1 MNNTEFV
8 SALNEYSF
16 SGENDKILKILN
28 ALFDS
33 GEYKAYLNL
42 VFNAISLTQMYGFL
56 AYLDTNERA
65 AFLSWDKVRSDSY
78 VGNVMPYYN
87 SGQLSLLLELEKHQ
101 KIFLSAPTSF
111 GKTSLLLEFIIQHHK
126 SLANVL
132 IIVPT
137 NSLLE
142 ELYIKLID
150 NNRAFEM
157 NYCISTQPYFRQG
170 LRNFLIVTPERFL
183 LLYEGCDLSS
193 FDIIIMD
200 ETYKIVDSKNEH
212 ISDFIEA
219 RSVRF
224 RKVADMIGQTNNRL
238 ILLSPF
244 TYELTDSM
252 GRYLTRHGIKKIDRK
267 IEYVNKEIYRIVDT
281 ESFKNHFKI
290 RVIGYTKS
298 ASISQKTNILLRVL
312 QDDKNI
318 VYVSQYARAYE
329 IVERLDWTRRIKV
342 TERYLKFIA
351 HLEKTYSIDDAF
363 EWKIISAL
371 KKGVGI
377 YISPLP
383 RYIKRE
389 IINLFEDDVIGTLIV
404 TTSFTEGVNTSA
416 SNLIFTSLINGPTTN
431 RLSDIDV
438 LNVSGRAG
446 RFARN
451 SIGKVYCI
459 TSEAYEKV
467 TQLQR
472 EAQIRLENYNY
483 CTQGHK
489 RIDYEIDMIEDEY
502 LSEAERE
509 EKSKTLEEMLAL
521 GLTAD
526 DMRLSLNVS
535 TKWKVALY
543 KYFRL
548 HPEQVTT
555 SYEKAKDILEAQP
568 KARIE
573 SLNYIFHIL
582 KAAFEAANIDGFECE
597 PYEIRAFDSQNNFIW
612 GRLYRVYC
620 SGKIAN
626 VISSNRKY
634 ITGRYEDF
642 IKEHNLTRIKEKRVM
657 QQYFNEEKL
666 GWILRYYKSDL
677 TPNIDAFYSET
688 FKFISSIIQYKI
700 PFYTSFFV
708 SILKLFL
715 QKNALD
721 ASLDLS
727 CLDAK
732 KITLLFED
740 GSVYDDYSKLIDYG
754 VSNDLVMKLHDGHIT
769 IAELQEERYDKS
781 IFDEYE
787 QLMLSD
793 FLSIL

>member
-56 AYLDTNERA
+56 SYLDVNERA

-219 RSVRF
+219 GSVRF

-318 VYVSQYARAYE
+318 VYVSQYARA
-329 IVERLDWTRRIKV
+329 
-342 TERYLKFIA
+342 
-351 HLEKTYSIDDAF
+351 
-363 EWKIISAL
+363 
-371 KKGVGI
+371 
-377 YISPLP
+377 
-383 RYIKRE
+383 
-389 IINLFEDDVIGTLIV
+389 
-404 TTSFTEGVNTSA
+404 
-416 SNLIFTSLINGPTTN
+416 
-431 RLSDIDV
+431 
-438 LNVSGRAG
+438 
-446 RFARN
+446 
-451 SIGKVYCI
+451 
-459 TSEAYEKV
+459 
-467 TQLQR
+467 
-472 EAQIRLENYNY
+472 
-483 CTQGHK
+483 
-489 RIDYEIDMIEDEY
+489 
-502 LSEAERE
+502 
-509 EKSKTLEEMLAL
+509 
-521 GLTAD
+521 
-526 DMRLSLNVS
+526 
-535 TKWKVALY
+535 
-543 KYFRL
+543 
-548 HPEQVTT
+548 
-555 SYEKAKDILEAQP
+555 
-568 KARIE
+568 
-573 SLNYIFHIL
+573 
-582 KAAFEAANIDGFECE
+582 
-597 PYEIRAFDSQNNFIW
+597 
-612 GRLYRVYC
+612 
-620 SGKIAN
+620 
-626 VISSNRKY
+626 
-634 ITGRYEDF
+634 
-642 IKEHNLTRIKEKRVM
+642 
-657 QQYFNEEKL
+657 
-666 GWILRYYKSDL
+666 
-677 TPNIDAFYSET
+677 
-688 FKFISSIIQYKI
+688 
-700 PFYTSFFV
+700 
-708 SILKLFL
+708 
-715 QKNALD
+715 
-721 ASLDLS
+721 
-727 CLDAK
+727 
-732 KITLLFED
+732 
-740 GSVYDDYSKLIDYG
+740 
-754 VSNDLVMKLHDGHIT
+754 
-769 IAELQEERYDKS
+769 
-781 IFDEYE
+781 
-787 QLMLSD
+787 
-793 FLSIL
+793 